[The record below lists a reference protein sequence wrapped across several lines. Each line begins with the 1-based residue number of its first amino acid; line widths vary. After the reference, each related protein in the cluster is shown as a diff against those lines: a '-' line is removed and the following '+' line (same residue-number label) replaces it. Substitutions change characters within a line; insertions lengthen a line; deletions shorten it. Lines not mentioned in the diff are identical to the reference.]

1 MPAGAHRDVA
11 VPRGGEVR
19 VVCALQR
26 RGGRAVNVAND
37 PAARA
42 ELAGAVGEL
51 RVATLR
57 RQLAR
62 EAFLLPEKVT
72 TKAGAT
78 AREDFFLYLLD
89 WAAEKTEGR
98 PDEHAKKL
106 DRALARLRQV
116 AADTP
121 CDRLLVDDTR
131 CNLPWRHADECEW
144 SLERERARAAEKIA
158 PPRPAEAPKP
168 APGPAREIAPARPA
182 AAKGPAAK
190 PPRDPQDPWGMK
202 APEAA
207 PGADGCARCRG
218 VAFDG
223 ARWCAGC
230 VEAVRASHPAR
241 AELEAEARG
250 LRGHLEYALM
260 GLDVLRDRGFAV
272 RRADVRT
279 ALLAWAGEGG
289 WAGDAVSR
297 LRDAIEWAWR
307 ARGDAD
313 AEIDRL
319 ARRLGPS
326 WASTVEKM
334 KKSSPLWHAIPTL
347 SAALARPPGAD
358 VPPPSPAA
366 HVPPAAC
373 PCGAPAVFY
382 DSIGGQMQRHLCRP
396 CAEAAGYELAPE
408 LPGPGEPDALGFR
421 EGALGPDPERAA
433 VRGEGAS

>member
-1 MPAGAHRDVA
+1 MG
-11 VPRGGEVR
+11 
-19 VVCALQR
+19 QT
-26 RGGRAVNVAND
+26 
-37 PAARA
+37 A
-42 ELAGAVGEL
+42 EAIDKFLT
-51 RVATLR
+51 ATD
-57 RQLAR
+57 A
-62 EAFLLPEKVT
+62 LPERVT
-72 TKAGAT
+72 TKALGESS
-78 AREDFFLYLLD
+78 REALQVYLIK
-89 WAAEKTEGR
+89 WAAKE
-98 PDEHAKKL
+98 PDKFVE
-106 DRALARLRQV
+106 RLR
-116 AADTP
+116 AAFA
-121 CDRLLVDDTR
+121 RV
-131 CNLPWRHADECEW
+131 
-144 SLERERARAAEKIA
+144 RETV
-158 PPRPAEAPKP
+158 APKP
-168 APGPAREIAPARPA
+168 AVLAADSQPRAPEAPAPA
-182 AAKGPAAK
+182 PAKGPAAS
-190 PPRDPQDPWGMK
+190 PPKDPQNPWGLPLGRAESAEADA
-202 APEAA
+202 APCFRCGTPTTDRRTVRGREDVPACAGCVEAA
-207 PGADGCARCRG
+207 REAVRAEFTCARCRG

-223 ARWCAGC
+223 ARWCGPC

-260 GLDVLRDRGFAV
+260 GLDVLRDRGLAV

-326 WASTVEKM
+326 WAPTVEKM

-382 DSIGGQMQRHLCRP
+382 DSIAGQMQRHLCRP
-396 CAEAAGYELAPE
+396 CAEAAGYELAPA

-421 EGALGPDPERAA
+421 EGALGDDAEREAIAA
-433 VRGEGAS
+433 EGAAQP